1 MTTQKSTQQFK
12 PLRVRFPFPGFSQYV
27 SGSLAFEN
35 CLYDAVQEELQQ
47 SENAAELN
55 DAGINFIYDNFE
67 TSSYE
72 DEIAARYFEL
82 YLEAVGDE
90 IRDSDAINGIEFYCC
105 RTKFRPAGEWEM
117 ICTVPQDNLEILKS
131 RGVISEMW
139 PESNSGCSYEF
150 MPDPEEVFN
159 CETGYGQQLYEAI
172 DEEILSQILPLIPQA
187 IEAQKEDEERRRVD
201 D

>member
-1 MTTQKSTQQFK
+1 MVIQKHNQQVK
-12 PLRVRFPFPGFSQYV
+12 TLRVRIPFPGFSQYV
-27 SGSLAFEN
+27 SSSLAFEN
-35 CLYDAVQEELQQ
+35 RLYDAVQEERQQ

-55 DAGINFIYDNFE
+55 DYGIDFIYDNFE
-67 TSSYE
+67 ISRYE

-90 IRDSDAINGIEFYCC
+90 IRDSDAIDGIEFYCC

-117 ICTVPQDNLEILKS
+117 ICTVPQENIEILKS
-131 RGVISEMW
+131 LGVIGEMW

-150 MPDPEEVFN
+150 MLDPEEVFN

-172 DEEILSQILPLIPQA
+172 DEEILSQVLPLIPQA
-187 IEAQKEDEERRRVD
+187 IEAQKEDEERRRID
-201 D
+201 